1 MSTEH
6 QLTTPVGRYVAGSIY
21 QGNDKDYDGNPLVY
35 KTGAK
40 AGQPR
45 LDFSFGVA
53 FPKTPGNTHWANE
66 PWMLPIWNLAHASFP
81 GGEAQRRDFSFKI
94 IDGDSTEPNK
104 KMKRP
109 CDNEG
114 YPGHWVVFFS
124 GSQPP
129 RVCNA
134 NGSQLITEPGA
145 CKKGYF
151 VQVLGSVTKNT
162 GATPGLYWNH
172 SAVALAA
179 YGPEISSGPDINA
192 AGFGQGVA
200 LPPGASATPPAGSM
214 PGSPPPPP
222 GAATPPPLVPGAIP
236 GPNSSY
242 ASPNAPVGVPPPSVH
257 GARAMSSKA
266 ISAGLTY
273 ESFQVGAPGSQWT
286 DALLVQEGYM
296 MPPAVQAPPV
306 PLVPGG
312 SAPPPPVGAPIAV
325 VPNPAFTQIM
335 PPPGAGAAM
344 PPPPA
349 VGPTLTPKAV
359 ATGMSYAQLLA
370 MPGWSDVLLRQE
382 GYIL

>member
-21 QGNDKDYDGNPLVY
+21 IGNDKDYDGNPLVY

-40 AGQPR
+40 TGQPR

-53 FPKTPGNTHWANE
+53 YPKSPGCTHWANE
-66 PWMLPIWNLAHASFP
+66 PWLQPVWNLAHAAFP

-104 KMKRP
+104 KMKKP
-109 CDNEG
+109 CENEG

-124 GSQPP
+124 GSTPP

-151 VQVLGSVTKNT
+151 VQVLGGVTKNT

-179 YGPEISSGPDINA
+179 YGPEISSGPDINT

-200 LPPGASATPPAGSM
+200 LPPGASATPPAGAM
-214 PGSPPPPP
+214 PVSPPPPP
-222 GAATPPPLVPGAIP
+222 GAPAPAPLGVPP

-242 ASPNAPVGVPPPSVH
+242 VSPPAPVGATPPNAV
-257 GARAMSSKA
+257 GAKVMSLKA
-266 ISAGLTY
+266 TSAGLTY
-273 ESFQVGAPGSQWT
+273 ESFKVGQPGSAWT

-296 MPPAVQAPPV
+296 APPVVQAPPP
-306 PLVPGG
+306 PLALAG
-312 SAPPPPVGAPIAV
+312 SVPPPPGAAPIAV
-325 VPNPAFTQIM
+325 VPNPAFTQIA
-335 PPPGAGAAM
+335 PPPVA
-344 PPPPA
+344 PVPPPA
-349 VGPTLTPKAV
+349 AGPQLTAKAAGMTWPQMQAMNGWTETL
-359 ATGMSYAQLLA
+359 
-370 MPGWSDVLLRQE
+370 WRQE